1 MHIRELAPSDVD
13 QYTALRLRMLREY
26 SEAFTSSFD
35 EEAIKPLT
43 WAQKRISPGDDAPHD
58 FVLGAFSEDGTLIG
72 SIGLAVESRCKQ
84 RHKALLFGMFVA
96 PEEMSAGVGRG
107 LLDACLDRA
116 RCIPDLE
123 QINLT
128 VTATNARAMRLYEA
142 AGFRT
147 FGMEERALK
156 IGGAYHTKAHMV
168 MCLVPSPK
176 PATTLMAQ
184 REYPPTA

>member
-13 QYTALRLRMLREY
+13 QYTALRLRMLREF
-26 SEAFTSSFD
+26 SEAFTSSFE
-35 EEAIKPLT
+35 EEAVKPLT
-43 WAQKRISPGDDAPHD
+43 WAQQRISPGDNAPED
-58 FVLGAFSEDGTLIG
+58 FVLGAFAEDGTLVG
-72 SIGLAVESRCKQ
+72 SIGLTVERRSKQ
-84 RHKALLFGMFVA
+84 RHKGLLFGMFVA
-96 PEEMSAGVGRG
+96 PEQMSAGVGRG

-128 VTATNARAMRLYEA
+128 VTATNLRAMRLYEA

-156 IGGAYHTKAHMV
+156 IDGAYHPKAHMV
-168 MCLVPSPK
+168 MYLVPSANT
-176 PATTLMAQ
+176 ATTLVTQ